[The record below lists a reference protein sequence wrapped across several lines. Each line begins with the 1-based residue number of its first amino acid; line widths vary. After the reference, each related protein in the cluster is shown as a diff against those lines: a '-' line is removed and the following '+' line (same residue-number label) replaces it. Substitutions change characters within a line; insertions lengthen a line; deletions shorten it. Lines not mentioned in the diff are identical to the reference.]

1 MQAIQDLSVTNS
13 TNPALRLKNKL
24 LILLVIFLLACVV
37 FFVLVGFERKGFE
50 SARIASILQAKE
62 DIYAQLAKDSEVAD
76 FLLQNQDI
84 LEQFDFLGQV
94 HTRLTNLFVNP
105 QDRQNH
111 ALVIAMVKSWNESFV
126 KNDNEAKS
134 YYTQISSVLE
144 VEDSQKMAQELQQ
157 IFEKIYTLLL
167 NKVYASNTSFLKDS
181 QHTRDSQK
189 VRDSQTRA
197 NSQKVDSQK
206 ANPFSQSL
214 AKEQGATSFFG
225 AFKGL
230 GLLSIIL
237 LCALGVLV
245 LLLVVISLGA
255 FRDLSALKQ
264 DSAQLLQAFTTLSHK
279 STESASKGDT
289 CAQPS
294 AQAQYLDSA
303 TISNLTKQ
311 LESKI
316 QNQQHEESK
325 RAEGLHTIRAQ
336 VTELQSQ
343 LQSISVQAKSSIQSG
358 ENLASMLESSIASA
372 KDSQNTILQEQGQFE
387 SAGKNLEDLLV
398 RLDSSIQTQNELSAK
413 LQDLGSSIEQIKN
426 VLTFIDGIA
435 SQTNLLALNA
445 AIEAA
450 RAGEHGRGFAVV
462 ADEVRKL
469 AESTQKSLQ
478 DIEVSINL
486 LTGNIDEITLAAKE
500 QSEIFEQL
508 ATESQDSKQSL
519 QTIQE
524 CINQVTNG
532 INSQS
537 ASTINTAE
545 QIQGMLG
552 AFSAVSQKLE
562 SSLQTIDAI
571 AQKAKNA

>member
-1 MQAIQDLSVTNS
+1 MQAIQDSSVTNS

-24 LILLVIFLLACVV
+24 FTLLVIFLLACVV
-37 FFVLVGFERKGFE
+37 FFVFVGFERKGFE
-50 SARIASILQAKE
+50 NARVASILQAKQ
-62 DIYAQLAKDSEVAD
+62 DISAQLAKDSQIAD
-76 FLLQNQDI
+76 SLLQNQDI

-94 HTRLTNLFVNP
+94 HTRLANLFINP

-111 ALVIAMVKSWNESFV
+111 ALVIAMVKSWNESFI
-126 KNDNEAKS
+126 KNDNEAKQ
-134 YYTQISSVLE
+134 YYTQISSALE
-144 VEDSQKMAQELQQ
+144 IEDSQKMAQELQQ

-167 NKVYASNTSFLKDS
+167 NKVYASNTNLLKDS
-181 QHTRDSQK
+181 KNPPAVGD
-189 VRDSQTRA
+189 
-197 NSQKVDSQK
+197 SQKVDSQK
-206 ANPFSQSL
+206 ANPFSQSF
-214 AKEQGATSFFG
+214 AREQGAPSFFG

-245 LLLVVISLGA
+245 LLLIIISFGA

-264 DSAQLLQAFTTLSHK
+264 DSAQLLQAFATLSHK
-279 STESASKGDT
+279 AQSTESTTKNSMDSQSSVQEQIQGG
-289 CAQPS
+289 
-294 AQAQYLDSA
+294 AQYLDSA
-303 TISNLTKQ
+303 TISDLTKQ

-316 QNQQHEESK
+316 QSQQHEETK
-325 RAEGLHTIRAQ
+325 RAEGLHTISAQ
-336 VTELQSQ
+336 VAELQSQ
-343 LQSISVQAKSSIQSG
+343 LQSISAQAKSSIQSST
-358 ENLASMLESSIASA
+358 NLASTLESSVASA
-372 KDSQNTILQEQGQFE
+372 KDSQNTILQEQEQFE

-398 RLDSSIQTQNELSAK
+398 RLDSSIQTQNELSTK

-486 LTGNIDEITLAAKE
+486 LTSNIDEITLAAKE
-500 QSEIFEQL
+500 QSDVFEQL
-508 ATESQDSKQSL
+508 ATESQGSKQSL

-524 CINQVTNG
+524 CVNQVTHG

-537 ASTINTAE
+537 ANTINTAE
-545 QIQGMLG
+545 QIQRMLG
-552 AFSAVSQKLE
+552 AFGALSEKLE
-562 SSLQTIDAI
+562 SSLQVIDTI

>member
-50 SARIASILQAKE
+50 SARIVSILQAKE
-62 DIYAQLAKDSEVAD
+62 DISAQLAKDSEIAD

-111 ALVIAMVKSWNESFV
+111 ALIVAMVKSWNESFV

-134 YYTQISSVLE
+134 YYTQISSALE

-181 QHTRDSQK
+181 QHTLD
-189 VRDSQTRA
+189 
-197 NSQKVDSQK
+197 SQKVDSQK

-214 AKEQGATSFFG
+214 TKEQGATSFFG

-245 LLLVVISLGA
+245 LLLVVISFGA
-255 FRDLSALKQ
+255 FRDLSALRQ

-279 STESASKGDT
+279 NTESASKDSA

-303 TISNLTKQ
+303 AISNLTKQ

-325 RAEGLHTIRAQ
+325 RAEGLHTIRVQ

-358 ENLASMLESSIASA
+358 ENLASILESSVASA

-478 DIEVSINL
+478 EIEASINL

-508 ATESQDSKQSL
+508 ESESQDSKRSL
-519 QTIQE
+519 QIIQE
-524 CINQVTNG
+524 CVNQVTNG

-537 ASTINTAE
+537 ANTINTAE
-545 QIQGMLG
+545 QIQGVLG

>member
-1 MQAIQDLSVTNS
+1 MQAIQDSSVINS

-50 SARIASILQAKE
+50 SARIANILQANE
-62 DIYAQLAKDSEVAD
+62 DISAQLAKDSEIAD

-126 KNDNEAKS
+126 KNDNEAKP
-134 YYTQISSVLE
+134 YYTQISSALE

-189 VRDSQTRA
+189 VGDSQTRA

-214 AKEQGATSFFG
+214 AKEQGTPSFFD

-245 LLLVVISLGA
+245 LLLVIISFGA

-264 DSAQLLQAFTTLSHK
+264 DSTQLLQAFTTLSHK
-279 STESASKGDT
+279 STESASKDGT
-289 CAQPS
+289 CVQPS
-294 AQAQYLDSA
+294 VQAQYLDSA

-343 LQSISVQAKSSIQSG
+343 LQSISAQAKSSIQSG
-358 ENLASMLESSIASA
+358 ENLASTLESSVASA
-372 KDSQNTILQEQGQFE
+372 KDSQNTILQEQEQFE

-398 RLDSSIQTQNELSAK
+398 RLDSSIQTQNELSTK

-562 SSLQTIDAI
+562 SSLQAIDAI